1 VRSSATPATT
11 PAPAVAARPR
21 ERRSGG
27 RDDWHLVPRFM
38 LRVGGLPFRTA
49 DALTTPGSA
58 AWADEVLQVRRG
70 LRERGARLADV
81 LQQRVA
87 GSIDDPAARRTLI
100 NLRRAVFNSR
110 APRGLDA
117 AEPLLPAADMA
128 ALRAWAAERERG
140 EDLLRAGSAVVARE
154 IAATRGELRRIA
166 AGTDLRHGVQLSS
179 GSLDGYLDDY
189 LERGDG
195 PLSKR
200 ERRIERS
207 FLEYLYRTA
216 CKTSPFSTL
225 TAVSAGVF
233 GDAGGLPLHARIG
246 GWHKHSSTRLNI
258 AVLARLSDLLTVTPQ
273 TRRDL
278 PVRATHALEATHD
291 RVRYLRKRRAAD
303 GDADAAVTL
312 DAVHESLFY
321 LPSGDLLSDVLT
333 LFGDDLVPFGEAV
346 DRLTAARPGRAREDV
361 DAYLTEL
368 LRLGLLVVPGLH
380 VDIHDPDPV
389 GSYGAGLRALGTG
402 WSADLAAIVDRM
414 GADVAAFATADLSGR
429 RDLLGRIKGSVEA
442 AHRRLDREDVPVLRT
457 LVYEDTTLP
466 DVAVTAD
473 VRAWTERLTPGLQQL
488 ADILPAFDANLVRRL
503 VTKGYFTVRHGKGG
517 VCEDFLSFAHEFGQD
532 FWDNYNQR
540 LMRHQRFEGTAFHP
554 YDNWFRQDEITR
566 IDKARAAIADEIGRR
581 YRERVEDA
589 NGKGDGGAERE
600 LELDEEFLRGVRD
613 LLPPSC
619 TEGLRPL
626 SFFLQVAQRD
636 GGDPRVVV
644 NRVYS
649 GLTLLFSRFAHC
661 FDAGLT
667 ETLRRSLDAVA
678 PPGAVFAELKGGYD
692 ATNLNLHPIV
702 TPYEVVCPGET
713 SFRPEA
719 ERIPVEDLVVEHDAA
734 ADRLLLRSRRL
745 GVEVIP
751 VYLGFLLPMAL
762 PEVQQVLLNF
772 SCTSMVQLDLWEGT
786 GLREQTGALPRVT
799 LGDVVLQ
806 RRSWRFTPDTL
817 PPAVAGQPDE
827 QWFLAWREWQ
837 RAAGLP
843 RHVFAALGGEHKPQY
858 VDFDSYP
865 CVRLLDTAVRKSQS
879 PVVLSEMLPGPD
891 ELWLGE
897 GGERYVTELTVELDG
912 LARPDAAGTPY
923 DGVAPYE
930 GSPREASGG
939 PGDAG
944 VRDEARETQ
953 R

>member
-1 VRSSATPATT
+1 MRSSATPATT
-11 PAPAVAARPR
+11 PAPAVATKPQDRRP
-21 ERRSGG
+21 GG

-38 LRVGGLPFRTA
+38 LRVGGLPFQAA
-49 DALTTPGSA
+49 DGLTTPASA
-58 AWADEVLQVRRG
+58 AWADEVLRVRRD

-81 LQQRVA
+81 LEQRVA

-110 APRGLDA
+110 APRGLDD
-117 AEPLLPAADMA
+117 AEPLLPPGDMA

-140 EDLLRAGSAVVARE
+140 EALLREGSALVAGE
-154 IAATRGELRRIA
+154 VAATRRELRRIA
-166 AGTDLRHGVQLSS
+166 ERTDLRHGVQLSS
-179 GSLDGYLDDY
+179 ASLDGYLDDY
-189 LERGDG
+189 LGRGDG

-233 GDAGGLPLHARIG
+233 GDAGGLPLRARIG
-246 GWHKHSSTRLNI
+246 GWRKHSSTRLNI

-321 LPSGDLLSDVLT
+321 LPAGDLLSDVLA
-333 LFGDDLVPFGEAV
+333 LFGGDPVPFGEAV
-346 DRLTAARPGRAREDV
+346 DRLAARPGRAREDV
-361 DAYLTEL
+361 DAYLAEL

-389 GSYGAGLRALGTG
+389 GSYGAGLRALGTV

-414 GADVAAFATADLSGR
+414 GADVAAFATADLASR
-429 RDLLGRIKGSVEA
+429 RELLGRLKGSVEA
-442 AHRRLDREDVPVLRT
+442 AHSRLGREDVPVLRT

-466 DVAVTAD
+466 DVAVTGDAD
-473 VRAWTERLTPGLQQL
+473 AWTERLTPGLRRL
-488 ADILPAFDANLVRRL
+488 ADVLPAFDANLVRRL
-503 VTKGYFTVRHGKGG
+503 VTKGYFTVRHGRGG

-540 LMRHQRFEGTAFHP
+540 LMRHQRFEDTAFHP

-581 YRERVEDA
+581 YRERGEGA
-589 NGKGDGGAERE
+589 GGEHE
-600 LELDEEFLRGVRD
+600 LELDEDFLRGVRE

-619 TEGLRPL
+619 TGGLRPL

-667 ETLRRSLDAVA
+667 EALRRSLDAVT

-692 ATNLNLHPIV
+692 ATNLNLHPVV

-786 GLREQTGALPRVT
+786 GLREQAGALPRVT
-799 LGDVVLQ
+799 LGDIVLQ
-806 RRSWRFTPDTL
+806 RRSWRFAADAL
-817 PPAVAGQPDE
+817 PPVVAGQPDE

-865 CVRLLDTAVRKSQS
+865 CVRLLDTAVRKSAS
-879 PVVLSEMLPGPD
+879 AVVFSEMLPGPD
-891 ELWLGE
+891 ELWLGDAEGE
-897 GGERYVTELTVELDG
+897 GGGNRYVTELTVELDG
-912 LARPDAAGTPY
+912 LARPDGADVT
-923 DGVAPYE
+923 
-930 GSPREASGG
+930 
-939 PGDAG
+939 
-944 VRDEARETQ
+944 DEARETE